1 MSSKGKISINLW
13 SEDSRPRE
21 RLLSLGAQALSNA
34 ELLAILVHSGSTS
47 QNAVELTQSILNRCG
62 GSLERLGQ
70 MSFEELTAFSGI
82 GPAKAVTLMAAF
94 ELGRRRMQSE
104 NLERLKLDSS
114 KKIFDSVLRSLF
126 WDLPE
131 EQCWAL
137 YLNQSLHF
145 LAKECVGKGGITSV
159 SADVRTVLKQ
169 ALLKGA
175 VAVVLAHNHPSGAVN
190 PSRIDDQTTQSLAE
204 GCRILNLRFLDHI
217 IVYNNAYYSYAEQGR
232 L

>member
-1 MSSKGKISINLW
+1 MGKNSINLW

-21 RLLSLGAQALSNA
+21 RLLSLGAPSLSNA

-47 QNAVELTQSILNRCG
+47 QNAVELTQSILNHCG

-82 GPAKAVTLMAAF
+82 GPAKAITLMAAF

-114 KKIFDSVLRSLF
+114 KKIFNAVLRSLF
-126 WDLPE
+126 LDLPE

-145 LAKECVGKGGITSV
+145 LSKECIGKGGITSV
-159 SADVRTVLKQ
+159 TADVRTVLKQ

-175 VAVVLAHNHPSGAVN
+175 VAVVLAHNHPSGSVN
-190 PSRIDDQTTQSLAE
+190 PSRIDDQTTQSLSE